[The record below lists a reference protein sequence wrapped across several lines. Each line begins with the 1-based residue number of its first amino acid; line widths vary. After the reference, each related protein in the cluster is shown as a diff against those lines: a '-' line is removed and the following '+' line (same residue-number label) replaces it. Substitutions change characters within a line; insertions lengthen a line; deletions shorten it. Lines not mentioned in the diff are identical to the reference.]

1 MDASGN
7 LTQRRKGA
15 KTQRLGNGA
24 IIAEGIGSVFLLIPN
39 RIKEL
44 KDAGRAE
51 AQAEIRKARREAMR
65 QALAEAREEGR
76 AEGIQE
82 VRERRNRERYAEEGR
97 LVRALLACHSRGEI
111 TLDQFRAVLA
121 EHYGD
126 KND

>member
-1 MDASGN
+1 M
-7 LTQRRKGA
+7 
-15 KTQRLGNGA
+15 
-24 IIAEGIGSVFLLIPN
+24 FLLIPN

-51 AQAEIRKARREAMR
+51 GLAEARAEGRAE
-65 QALAEAREEGR
+65 ALAEALAEAWEEGR
-76 AEGIQE
+76 AEGRQE

-97 LVRALLACHSRGEI
+97 LIRALLACHSRGEI
-111 TLDQFRAVLA
+111 TLEQLRAVLA

>member
-1 MDASGN
+1 M
-7 LTQRRKGA
+7 
-15 KTQRLGNGA
+15 
-24 IIAEGIGSVFLLIPN
+24 FLLIPN

-65 QALAEAREEGR
+65 QALAEAWEEGR

-82 VRERRNRERYAEEGR
+82 VRERRNRERYAEERR
-97 LVRALLACHSRGEI
+97 LVRALLACHNRGEI
-111 TLDQFRAVLA
+111 TLDQFRAILV

-126 KND
+126 NGNGKND